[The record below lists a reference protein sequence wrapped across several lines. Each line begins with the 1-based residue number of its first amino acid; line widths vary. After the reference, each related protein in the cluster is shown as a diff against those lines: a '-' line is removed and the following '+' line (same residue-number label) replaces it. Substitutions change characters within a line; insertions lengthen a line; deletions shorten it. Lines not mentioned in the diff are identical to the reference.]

1 MIGTTA
7 LIGAGLGLA
16 SSIYGAISSAQHNKR
31 SQNLIDAQR
40 RKNAQWYEQEMS
52 RDYMN
57 RQDTQ
62 AVLKKQKEMLDEYY
76 NRAASASAVTGST
89 DEAAAQ
95 AKAAAN
101 KTLENTMTNI
111 AANSAA
117 YKDNIGQQ
125 YRSKDD
131 LFNQQQSAIE
141 AQRSQQIAQAAG
153 QAVNAGLSLVGTS
166 IGTPT
171 STPIVEP
178 VEQSTPEDA
187 TKKKDDKIG

>member
-16 SSIYGAISSAQHNKR
+16 SSIYGAINSAQHNKR

-153 QAVNAGLSLVGTS
+153 QAVNAGLLLVGTS
-166 IGTPT
+166 IGTPS

-187 TKKKDDKIG
+187 TKKKDD

>member
-1 MIGTTA
+1 MIGITA

-16 SSIYGAISSAQHNKR
+16 SSIYGAINSAQHNKR

-141 AQRSQQIAQAAG
+141 AQRSQQISQAAG

-166 IGTPT
+166 IGTPI

-187 TKKKDDKIG
+187 TKKR

>member
-16 SSIYGAISSAQHNKR
+16 SSIYGAINSAQHNKR

-166 IGTPT
+166 IGTPS

-187 TKKKDDKIG
+187 MKKKDD

>member
-16 SSIYGAISSAQHNKR
+16 SSIYGAINSAQHNKR
-31 SQNLIDAQR
+31 SQKLIDAQR

-187 TKKKDDKIG
+187 TKKKDD